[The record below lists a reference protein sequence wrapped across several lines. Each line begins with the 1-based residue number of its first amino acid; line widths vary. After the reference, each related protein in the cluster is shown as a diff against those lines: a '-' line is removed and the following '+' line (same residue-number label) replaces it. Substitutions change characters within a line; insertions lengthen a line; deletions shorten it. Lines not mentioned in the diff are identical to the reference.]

1 MSKSLKLR
9 TASFLYGLGWKA
21 AIPFL
26 KRSERLR
33 EGFDRRT
40 LKHSLPPRADVWI
53 QAASAGE
60 SRIVTRIMDAI
71 SMDRPT
77 RFLLTTTTS
86 QGLSELERTAR
97 RLTPNFRNISLAC
110 TYFPFDSP
118 DLARKALEAVKPKLV
133 VLIETEIW
141 PGFLSACKDC
151 GVKVLIIN
159 GRMTTKSLAGY
170 MAFDNFFR
178 SVAPEEVLAISEDDA
193 TRFRTLFETDKIGT
207 MPNVKF
213 DGTITAEAL
222 PYTANPLSSIFRP
235 KTPFIILGSVRKEE
249 ESQVLKVVQGLKA
262 ERPKTVIGLFP
273 RHMHRIDAWKSM
285 LEEAGLPWVL
295 RSEIEGN
302 APFGHVVLWD
312 VFGEMDSAFP
322 LARAA
327 FIGGS
332 LAPVGGQNFLEPLA
346 HGVTAIIG
354 PYWSNFTWVGEGI
367 FESRMARQEKDW
379 QSVLQALLEVS
390 KRPMKPEKLKKDF
403 EKYLGEMRGGTAAAC
418 AAIKRN
424 LG

>member
-26 KRSERLR
+26 KKNERLK
-33 EGFDRRT
+33 EGYERRT
-40 LKHSLPPRADVWI
+40 LKHSLPPQADVWI

-60 SRIVTRIMDAI
+60 AKIATRIMDTI
-71 SMDRPT
+71 SLNSPT
-77 RFLLTTTTS
+77 KFLLTTNTS
-86 QGLSELERTAR
+86 QGLSELERTAY
-97 RLTPNFRNISLAC
+97 RLTPNTRNISASA

-118 DLARKALEAVKPKLV
+118 ELAVKALKAVSPKLV
-133 VLIETEIW
+133 VLVETEIW
-141 PGFLSACKDC
+141 PGFLSACKDL
-151 GVKVLIIN
+151 GIKVIIIN
-159 GRMTTKSLAGY
+159 ARMTTKSLAGY
-170 MAFDNFFR
+170 MTFPDFFR
-178 SVAPEEVLAISEDDA
+178 SIAPEEVLAISEDDA
-193 TRFRTLFETDKIGT
+193 IRFKTLFEIDKVST

-213 DGTITAEAL
+213 DSTGTAAAV
-222 PYTANPLSSIFRP
+222 PYTANPLSSVFRP

-249 ESQVLKVVQGLKA
+249 ESQVLKLVQGLKK

-273 RHMHRIDAWKSM
+273 RHMHRIDAWKAM
-285 LEEAGLPWVL
+285 LTEAGLPWIL
-295 RSEIEGN
+295 RSEIKGT

-312 VFGEMDSAFP
+312 VFGEMNSAFS

-346 HGVTAIIG
+346 YGVTPVIG
-354 PYWSNFTWVGEGI
+354 PYWSNFTWVGEDI
-367 FESRMARQEKDW
+367 FEKKLARQEKDW
-379 QSVLQALLEVS
+379 ESVLQALLDVS
-390 KRPMKPEKLKKDF
+390 KRAFKPEKVKKSF
-403 EKYLGEMRGGTAAAC
+403 EKYLENMRGGTDAAC

-424 LG
+424 M

>member
-26 KRSERLR
+26 KRNDRLK
-33 EGFDRRT
+33 EGFDHRT
-40 LKHSLPPRADVWI
+40 LKHSLPPQADIWI

-60 SRIVTRIMDAI
+60 AKIVTRIMDSI
-71 SMDRPT
+71 SMERPT
-77 RFLLTTTTS
+77 RFLLTTNTS
-86 QGLSELERTAR
+86 QGLTELERTAY
-97 RLTPNFRNISLAC
+97 RLNPNTRNISAAT

-118 DLARKALEAVKPKLV
+118 ELAKKALEAVRPKLV
-133 VLIETEIW
+133 VLVETEIW
-141 PGFLSACKDC
+141 PGFLAACKEM

-170 MAFDNFFR
+170 MAFPDFFR
-178 SVAPEEVLAISEDDA
+178 SVAPEEILAISEEDA
-193 TRFRTLFETDKIGT
+193 IRFKTLFEIDKVGT

-213 DGTITAEAL
+213 DGTGTAEAV

-249 ESQVLKVVQGLKA
+249 ESQVLKLVEGLKA

-295 RSEIEGN
+295 RSEIDGS

-312 VFGEMDSAFP
+312 VFGEMSSAFS

-332 LAPVGGQNFLEPLA
+332 LAPVGGQNFLEPLS
-346 HGVTAIIG
+346 HGVTPVIG
-354 PYWSNFTWVGEGI
+354 PYWSNFTWVGEEI
-367 FESRMARQEKDW
+367 FESKLARQEKDW
-379 QSVLQALLEVS
+379 ESVLKALLDIS
-390 KRPMKPEKLKKDF
+390 KRAFKPEKVKKDF
-403 EKYLGEMRGGTAAAC
+403 EKYLDGMRGGTDAAC

-424 LG
+424 LN